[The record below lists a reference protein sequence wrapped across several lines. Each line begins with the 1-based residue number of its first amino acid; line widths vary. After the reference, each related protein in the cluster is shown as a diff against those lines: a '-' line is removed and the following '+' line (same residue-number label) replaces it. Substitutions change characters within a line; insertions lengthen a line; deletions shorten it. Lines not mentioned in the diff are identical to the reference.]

1 MNAPEGVV
9 NFVPKQAVAPT
20 PQLYDELVSDSM
32 ENLAKAS
39 LSLAEAIPNGAVIND
54 NGCGTGAGTAAI
66 LDAVAGKSGISI
78 TVKGNDINDDALAV
92 YRKRAAEHKWPAE
105 GVHADSN
112 ELRFGDCTF
121 DLAIGNALL
130 FLLPDDGIGAVK
142 EVHRTLK
149 PGGLAF
155 FNSWKYVPNMP
166 VLEAAAK
173 ATRPE
178 GTPLPRAGLE
188 KWASAGFLQSVVEKG
203 GFQSDRI
210 SMHEVPVSVT
220 TSEPNRYANMLW
232 SFIGGTTP
240 VGWLK
245 SDEENWDK
253 AIDIIKEELKKT
265 KDYKEI
271 EGNRLQLQFVAN
283 IAVAKK

>member
-105 GVHADSN
+105 GVHDDSN
-112 ELRFGDCTF
+112 ALQFGDCTF

-130 FLLPDDGIGAVK
+130 FVLPDDGIGAVK

-155 FNSWKYVPNMP
+155 FNS
-166 VLEAAAK
+166 
-173 ATRPE
+173 TRPE

-188 KWASAGFLQSVVEKG
+188 KWASADFLQSVVEKG
-203 GFQSDRI
+203 GFKSDRI

-240 VGWLK
+240 VGWLT

-253 AIDIIKEELKKT
+253 ATGVIKEELKKT
-265 KDYKEI
+265 KGYKEI